1 MYIIVYSE
9 TFDARYESG
18 IWFNMEKLY
27 IVHVLEQSLSLVG
40 RARAGR
46 IVRKIYLDAGKK
58 SDFST
63 VAKIE

>member
-1 MYIIVYSE
+1 MQDMNPEYGS
-9 TFDARYESG
+9 
-18 IWFNMEKLY
+18 IWKSY
-27 IVHVLEQSLSLVG
+27 IVHVLEQLLSLVG

-58 SDFST
+58 SDFSI